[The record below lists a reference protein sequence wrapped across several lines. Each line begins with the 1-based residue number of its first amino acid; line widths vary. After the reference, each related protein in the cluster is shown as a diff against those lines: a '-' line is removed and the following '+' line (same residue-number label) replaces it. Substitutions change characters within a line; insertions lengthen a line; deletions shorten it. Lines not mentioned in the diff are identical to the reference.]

1 MFILLIK
8 LIDILHENKK
18 KIHNHI
24 SGMLIYVVRIW
35 RDVLK
40 DIGRAK
46 LVLNIRNR
54 SMYL

>member
-24 SGMLIYVVRIW
+24 SGMLFYVARIW

-40 DIGRAK
+40 DIGK
-46 LVLNIRNR
+46 G
-54 SMYL
+54 